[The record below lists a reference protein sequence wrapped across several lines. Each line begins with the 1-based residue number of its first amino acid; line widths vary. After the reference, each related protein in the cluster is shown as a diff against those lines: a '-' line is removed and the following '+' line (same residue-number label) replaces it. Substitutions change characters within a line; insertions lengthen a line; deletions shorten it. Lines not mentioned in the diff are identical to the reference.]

1 MAENGY
7 ITICPPSVE
16 DSVARTPIR
25 RNHTLTVKLTADE
38 WREITEA
45 AAAAG
50 NLPRAAYVRSEALKA
65 ARKRST

>member
-1 MAENGY
+1 MAEDSY
-7 ITICPPSVE
+7 ITICPPSVK

-45 AAAAG
+45 G
-50 NLPRAAYVRSEALKA
+50 G
-65 ARKRST
+65 

>member
-1 MAENGY
+1 MAEDKY

-16 DSVARTPIR
+16 DSDVRTPIR
-25 RNHTLTVKLTADE
+25 RNHTLTVKLTNDE